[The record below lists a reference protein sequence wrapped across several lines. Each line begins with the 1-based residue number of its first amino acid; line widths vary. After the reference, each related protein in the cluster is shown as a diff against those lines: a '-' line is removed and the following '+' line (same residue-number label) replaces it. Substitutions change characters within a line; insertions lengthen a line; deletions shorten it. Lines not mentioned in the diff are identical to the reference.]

1 MFWSDDSRCLRL
13 VILSGCRQGAALIA
27 FLPQERKNQNRY
39 AGNIRRGSRNDQAK
53 AAQEEYNTL

>member
-1 MFWSDDSRCLRL
+1 MRCLRL
-13 VILSGCRQGAALIA
+13 IIFSSCRQSTALIS
-27 FLPQERKNQNRY
+27 FLPQEGKNQNRY